1 MSEEKKG
8 RVKLTLEVE
17 INEPLMDAIKEMA
30 TKMPDVWRH
39 ARERE
44 KANVTISPSQILF
57 LFPSFESDKSNWLNR
72 KFEKRFIRN
81 LTNYKLGMI

>member
-30 TKMPDVWRH
+30 AKMPEVWRH
-39 ARERE
+39 AREE
-44 KANVTISPSQILF
+44 
-57 LFPSFESDKSNWLNR
+57 R
-72 KFEKRFIRN
+72 KQV
-81 LTNYKLGMI
+81 